1 MLPQCHH
8 IKFVIETKLEFF
20 REEREKGLDL
30 AKKYLDADPTE
41 R

>member
-1 MLPQCHH
+1 MRPQCQH
-8 IKFVIETKLEFF
+8 IFLIETKLIELL

>member
-1 MLPQCHH
+1 VKE
-8 IKFVIETKLEFF
+8 IKLEFF